1 MASGGRGPLST
12 QKIYERQPNLFW
24 VKSYH
29 NVLIVIMASGRR
41 GPLSTPKI
49 YERQPNLFWIK
60 DILEGG
66 GPLLPKKCMKGSPIS
81 FGLRISRSATWQGV
95 HWRMMITWIRIIL
108 TARTAWS
115 PSSSWGKR
123 GRIEAILQCS
133 AHSSV
138 MELRRMAV
146 VIILVIVGLWPR
158 RFCRGHQWRLLRLD
172 GTGRRAEA
180 AWG

>member
-1 MASGGRGPLST
+1 MASGGRGYLPKKYMKGSPISFGLR
-12 QKIYERQPNLFW
+12 IA
-24 VKSYH
+24 YH
-29 NVLIVIMASGRR
+29 NVPIVIMANWREGSIITQRM
-41 GPLSTPKI
+41 
-49 YERQPNLFWIK
+49 YERQSNLFWIK
-60 DILEGG
+60 DIMEGS

-133 AHSSV
+133 AHSSM

-146 VIILVIVGLWPR
+146 VIILVIIGLWPR
-158 RFCRGHQWRLLRLD
+158 RFCRGHHWRL
-172 GTGRRAEA
+172 
-180 AWG
+180 

>member
-1 MASGGRGPLST
+1 MASGGRGYLPKKYMKGSPISFGLR
-12 QKIYERQPNLFW
+12 IA
-24 VKSYH
+24 YH
-29 NVLIVIMASGRR
+29 NG
-41 GPLSTPKI
+41 K
-49 YERQPNLFWIK
+49 
-60 DILEGG
+60 LEGVVRN
-66 GPLLPKKCMKGSPIS
+66 LPQKCMKGSPIS

-158 RFCRGHQWRLLRLD
+158 RFCRGHHWRLLRLD
-172 GTGRRAEA
+172 GTGPRAEA

>member
-1 MASGGRGPLST
+1 MFLSICSHNG
-12 QKIYERQPNLFW
+12 KWREGSVIY
-24 VKSYH
+24 
-29 NVLIVIMASGRR
+29 
-41 GPLSTPKI
+41 PKNI
-49 YERQPNLFWIK
+49 WKAAQSFLDLGY
-60 DILEGG
+60 LEGG
-66 GPLLPKKCMKGSPIS
+66 GPLLPKKCMKGSLIS

-108 TARTAWS
+108 TTRTAWS

-133 AHSSV
+133 SHSSM

-146 VIILVIVGLWPR
+146 VIILVIIGLWPR
-158 RFCRGHQWRLLRLD
+158 RFCRGRHLGHWRLLRLD

>member
-12 QKIYERQPNLFW
+12 QKMYERQPNLFW

-29 NVLIVIMASGRR
+29 NVLIVIMASGGR
-41 GPLSTPKI
+41 
-49 YERQPNLFWIK
+49 
-60 DILEGG
+60 
-66 GPLLPKKCMKGSPIS
+66 GPLLPKKCMQGRPIS
-81 FGLRISRSATWQGV
+81 FELRISRSATWQGV
-95 HWRMMITWIRIIL
+95 HWWMMITWIRIIL

-133 AHSSV
+133 AHSSM

-146 VIILVIVGLWPR
+146 VIILVIIGLWPR
-158 RFCRGHQWRLLRLD
+158 RFCRGRHLGHRRLLRLD

>member
-12 QKIYERQPNLFW
+12 QKMYERQPNLFW

-29 NVLIVIMASGRR
+29 NVLIVIMASGGR
-41 GPLSTPKI
+41 
-49 YERQPNLFWIK
+49 
-60 DILEGG
+60 
-66 GPLLPKKCMKGSPIS
+66 GPLLPKNCMKGSPIS

-133 AHSSV
+133 AHSSM

-146 VIILVIVGLWPR
+146 VIILVIIGLWPR
-158 RFCRGHQWRLLRLD
+158 RFCRGHHWRLLRLD